1 MSKQLKLRRGTTAQ
15 HSTFTGA
22 EGEVTVD
29 TTKDT
34 LVVHDGTTAGGIPLA
49 TEASVTSKQPL
60 DAELTTLAG
69 MSSSRA
75 TYLAST
81 QGFGFRNRIING
93 DMRIDQRNA
102 GASVAVVSGLA
113 FPVDRNQ
120 VVVNAAS
127 GSTAQRSTQAPAG
140 FTNSLVVT
148 IGTGASPT
156 ASQQGRIL
164 QPIEGLNCSD
174 LAWGTASAAP
184 VTISFWVRSSV
195 TGTYAGGLYGG
206 GAYIFTYAISA
217 ANTWEYKTVTIPG
230 PTTGSWPT
238 DNSASINVNF
248 DLGTGSN
255 YQGTAGSWTT
265 GALWSTSSSV
275 KLCATSGATFYITG
289 VQLEAGSVASPFE
302 RRDYG
307 RELMMCQR
315 YYVGTQFA
323 GGFAGCYTTNGWI
336 TGAFSFPVQMRAV
349 PTVTFTASA
358 AGVVGTPSA
367 NGTTATGCR
376 ATISAT
382 GTVNAN
388 AYIDSFYSATAEL

>member
-1 MSKQLKLRRGTTAQ
+1 MTRSREL
-15 HSTFTGA
+15 
-22 EGEVTVD
+22 
-29 TTKDT
+29 
-34 LVVHDGTTAGGIPLA
+34 
-49 TEASVTSKQPL
+49 
-60 DAELTTLAG
+60 AELASAYDSG
-69 MSSSRA
+69 SSM
-75 TYLAST
+75 
-81 QGFGFRNRIING
+81 GFRNRIING

-102 GASVAVVSGLA
+102 GASVAVVSSLV

-156 ASQQGRIL
+156 AAQQGRII
-164 QPIEGLNCSD
+164 QPIEGLNCSG

-206 GAYIFTYAISA
+206 GAYIFTYSVSA

-248 DLGTGSN
+248 DLGTGTN
-255 YQGTAGSWTT
+255 YQGTAGSWAAGT
-265 GALWSTSSSV
+265 LWSTSSAV
-275 KLCATSGATFYITG
+275 KLCATTGATFYITG
-289 VQLEAGSVASPFE
+289 VQLEAGSVATPFE

-315 YYVGTQFA
+315 YYQT
-323 GGFAGCYTTNGWI
+323 
-336 TGAFSFPVQMRAV
+336 
-349 PTVTFTASA
+349 
-358 AGVVGTPSA
+358 VGTPAASDFMYQYYSST
-367 NGTTATGCR
+367 NQVDYFPISFSVPMRSSATGVVEGTWSGR
-376 ATISAT
+376 PFNAVASAVGARLGITSAT
-382 GTVNAN
+382 GTNFIQNSGAGSR
-388 AYIDSFYSATAEL
+388 ISFSAEL